1 MTKTITSPYDVAEH
15 LRTPEEMAAYLD
27 VCIEEAN
34 GDTAFIAKA
43 LGDIARAKGMSQVAR
58 DAGLSRESLYK
69 ALSGER
75 SPTFDTILKVIG
87 ALGLKLH
94 AEAVLAD
101 RSITQPGASADR

>member
-1 MTKTITSPYDVAEH
+1 MTKIATTRYDVAEH
-15 LRTPEEMAAYLD
+15 LRTQEEMAAYLEA
-27 VCIEEAN
+27 CLEEAN
-34 GDTAFIAKA
+34 GDASFIAKA

-75 SPTFDTILKVIG
+75 SPSFDTILKVIG

-94 AEAVLAD
+94 AQTAH
-101 RSITQPGASADR
+101 S